1 MILPQTLQLSGVR
14 GYSETGR
21 DGGSQVER
29 VRGARGG
36 FGTLSRSQQ
45 PIASPQRNRF
55 DKWVFSATNHRSR
68 SGNAD
73 GRPSLFTIFVLVT
86 GLHEAFDLSP
96 PTLEKAATPQTRKR
110 CKLNTCLSDHQPQPF
125 SPACLRLC
133 DRWEEAA
140 AFRPL
145 LCGCTEVLR
154 LGGGGGGGGEQ
165 LLPTQK
171 PVSQPDRQREA
182 ASAGAVFP
190 GALGLLRQ
198 PPQLQSRREIFMAA
212 AKCEMDQNKSDSFL
226 RKAGRSCSRTKIRS
240 RYGYISTETR
250 P

>member
-21 DGGSQVER
+21 DGGSQIPISRQIRDKLGSVSAR
-29 VRGARGG
+29 AALLPGANSQ
-36 FGTLSRSQQ
+36 SRPPSGIVSTNGSSLR
-45 PIASPQRNRF
+45 PI
-55 DKWVFSATNHRSR
+55 T
-68 SGNAD
+68 
-73 GRPSLFTIFVLVT
+73 
-86 GLHEAFDLSP
+86 EAFDLSP

-226 RKAGRSCSRTKIRS
+226 RKARRSCSR
-240 RYGYISTETR
+240 
-250 P
+250 